1 MLFKGTTGQNIVR
14 ENMDI
19 LGHYSS
25 IQFKGIVVRDFGGL
39 QMILMYGDC
48 VPDVPLEFL
57 FSYSSLNLKF

>member
-1 MLFKGTTGQNIVR
+1 
-14 ENMDI
+14 MDI

-39 QMILMYGDC
+39 QIILMYGDC